1 MPATLSL
8 TLAAPAQFGAFTPG
22 VARDYEASTRRE
34 RDLDR
39 G

>member
-8 TLAAPAQFGAFTPG
+8 TLGGPATFAPFIPG
-22 VARDYEASTRRE
+22 VARDYDATHDRE

>member
-8 TLAAPAQFGAFTPG
+8 TLGAPATFAAFTPG
-22 VARDYEASTRRE
+22 VARDYDASDDRE